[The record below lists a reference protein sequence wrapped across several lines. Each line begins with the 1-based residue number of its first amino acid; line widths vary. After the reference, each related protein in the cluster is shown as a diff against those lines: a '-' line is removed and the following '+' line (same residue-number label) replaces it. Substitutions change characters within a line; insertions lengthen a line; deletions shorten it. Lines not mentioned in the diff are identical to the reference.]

1 MTQIILDNHLH
12 LQLHGRNVEAI
23 KDFERA
29 GGTHI
34 VLSHMEYCNVSVIK
48 EKNFKRSY
56 EITLKLA
63 ELVRKNTNVKVFATL
78 GPYPVVL
85 LKLVETMT
93 LEEAKNIMF
102 EGMDLAGK
110 YIEEGKAIA
119 IGEIGR
125 PHFSV
130 SEDIWTVSN
139 DILRYGMEVA
149 KERGCAVVLHTE
161 SATKRTFKELAEMA
175 DSVGLSREKVVKH
188 YSPPIVDVNDN
199 YGLFPSI
206 LSGKRPIQEA
216 ISQGARFLMETDY
229 LDDPK
234 RPGAVMGIKTVPKR
248 TKAFLKNGIFNEED
262 VIKIHKENPE
272 KVYGI
277 EMEI

>member
-206 LSGKRPIQEA
+206 LSGKRSIQEA

>member
-1 MTQIILDNHLH
+1 MSQIILDNHLH
-12 LQLHGRNVEAI
+12 LQSRGRNVEAI

-34 VLSHMEYCNVSVIK
+34 ILSHMEYHDVHINK
-48 EKNFKRSY
+48 EKNFKHSY
-56 EITLKLA
+56 ETTLKLA
-63 ELVRKNTNVKVFATL
+63 ELVRKKTNVKVFVTL

-85 LKLVETMT
+85 LKLVEAMT
-93 LEEAKNIMF
+93 LEEAKNVMF
-102 EGMDLAGK
+102 EGMNLAGK
-110 YIEEGKAIA
+110 YVEEGKAVA

-130 SEDIWTVSN
+130 PESIWSASN
-139 DILRYGMEVA
+139 DVLKHGMEIA
-149 KERGCAVVLHTE
+149 KEVGCAVVLHTE
-161 SATKRTFKELAEMA
+161 SATKRTFRELAEMA
-175 DSVGLSREKVVKH
+175 DSVCLSREKVVKH

-206 LSGKRPIQEA
+206 LSGKKSIQEA
-216 ISQGARFLMETDY
+216 VNQNARFLMETDY

-248 TKAFLKNGIFNEED
+248 TKEFLKNGIFSEDD

-272 KVYGI
+272 RVYGI
-277 EMEI
+277 DMEI